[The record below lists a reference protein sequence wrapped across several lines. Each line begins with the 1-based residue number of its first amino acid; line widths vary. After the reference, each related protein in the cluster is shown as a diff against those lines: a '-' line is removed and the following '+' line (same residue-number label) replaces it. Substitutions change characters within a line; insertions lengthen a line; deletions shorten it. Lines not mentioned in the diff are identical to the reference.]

1 MQVKKEIFDKIKG
14 DTISKQTTKPWPVT
28 GGQSPEATQ
37 GIIRISSQIFGKILI
52 FFFLILGD
60 AEDLLITGHEDGS
73 VKFWACSSIAMSLL
87 ATIKTA
93 KYFLCDDLD
102 APRDDEG
109 KF

>member
-1 MQVKKEIFDKIKG
+1 MKKLAPKFWKN
-14 DTISKQTTKPWPVT
+14 
-28 GGQSPEATQ
+28 
-37 GIIRISSQIFGKILI
+37 FN
-52 FFFLILGD
+52 FFSFLGD

>member
-1 MQVKKEIFDKIKG
+1 MKKLAPKFWKY
-14 DTISKQTTKPWPVT
+14 
-28 GGQSPEATQ
+28 
-37 GIIRISSQIFGKILI
+37 FN
-52 FFFLILGD
+52 FFSFLGD